1 MSDAN
6 ATPSEPEAADP
17 SKQTNT
23 TQSNG
28 TSSAPSKFNWADD
41 VETPVVEKA
50 QDNNGDSASKTG
62 AKDSTLEEN
71 QKDGATTW
79 MMGSELDEPEFDVN
93 VTLAD
98 LQDNPDNPLYSA
110 KTFQELN
117 L

>member
-6 ATPSEPEAADP
+6 ATPSEPEAANS
-17 SKQTNT
+17 SKQNDTS
-23 TQSNG
+23 QSNG
-28 TSSAPSKFNWADD
+28 TSSAPTKFSWADD

-50 QDNNGDSASKTG
+50 QEKKDDSASKSE
-62 AKDSTLEEN
+62 AKGTSLEEN

-98 LQDNPDNPLYSA
+98 LQDDPNNPLYSA